1 MSPASKPLD
10 PETLARLRL
19 EYDRDWRRQLR
30 RARPPKERLLIARQ
44 AMPERDA
51 AARSR
56 DFGEVNGGFG
66 AEAARREAGRCL
78 DCAVPGCVAGCPV
91 AIDIPTFV
99 KRIETGEFEA
109 AGRTLRETNSLP
121 AVCGRVCPQET
132 QCELTCVMGKKFKPV
147 AIGRLERFA
156 SDYAL
161 FEEQLPVPAIA
172 PPSGKKVAVVGAGPA
187 GITVAGDLVKLGH
200 AFIRCVPK
208 ITYLCC
214 IGNAVGILEIEHQVY
229 KIVCVFCV

>member
-132 QCELTCVMGKKFKPV
+132 QCEALCNLRRASGIPV
-147 AIGRLERFA
+147 AIGSLERFA
-156 SDYAL
+156 AEFGASCPRPGREPEAL
-161 FEEQLPVPAIA
+161 A
-172 PPSGKKVAVVGAGPA
+172 KVAVLGSGPA
-187 GITVAGDLVKLGH
+187 GLTAAGALARRNFVCPGTSCGPRSS
-200 AFIRCVPK
+200 ACGPWAWRCD
-208 ITYLCC
+208 
-214 IGNAVGILEIEHQVY
+214 
-229 KIVCVFCV
+229 